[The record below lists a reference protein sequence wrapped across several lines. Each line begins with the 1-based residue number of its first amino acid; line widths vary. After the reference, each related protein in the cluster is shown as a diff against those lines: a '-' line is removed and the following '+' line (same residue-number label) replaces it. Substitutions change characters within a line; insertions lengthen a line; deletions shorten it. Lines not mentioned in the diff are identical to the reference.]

1 MIDSFAK
8 LCNSFLAVDYL
19 CKKLHYLTRSQKKKK
34 KKKKIHVQSIFC
46 MRLSG
51 KKLIDISGHI

>member
-8 LCNSFLAVDYL
+8 LCNIFLAVDYL

-34 KKKKIHVQSIFC
+34 KKIHVQSIFC

-51 KKLIDISGHI
+51 KNLIDISGHI

>member
-34 KKKKIHVQSIFC
+34 KKIQVQSIFC